1 MSIILKDKKVSD
13 LTAGELK
20 SLIKETIYEL
30 VDPDYGLVLRSE
42 TEEALKKSIES
53 KERITV
59 EKVAED
65 LGLNW

>member
-1 MSIILKDKKVSD
+1 MSIILKDKKVRD

-20 SLIKETIYEL
+20 SLIKETIYKL
-30 VDPDYGLVLRSE
+30 VDPDYGLVLKPE
-42 TEEALKKSIES
+42 IEEALKKSIES
-53 KERITV
+53 KERIPV